1 MRFFL
6 PCFRRISAPLV
17 LLVRA
22 IAGLLPACSIVGCS
36 DPSGP
41 TDEAPLQVEAEHCVA
56 DGEELPADATRPVI
70 VGLGEGDDFQ
80 ALQEGQEVA
89 LVLGGQGGYMIVPS
103 LRVPVLEGDGNEACW
118 NVHLDNE
125 LDGTPVSEVPDL
137 LSRVKFE
144 RRGEHLQVDGL
155 YDLLGFESE
164 PLSGRTLKL
173 TVEVTGPD
181 FSGESSVSVV
191 LR

>member
-1 MRFFL
+1 MRFVL
-6 PCFRRISAPLV
+6 PCFRRISAPVVLV
-17 LLVRA
+17 CALA
-22 IAGLLPACSIVGCS
+22 GCS

-41 TDEAPLQVEAEHCVA
+41 TDAPPLQAEHCVA
-56 DGEELPADATRPVI
+56 DGEELLGEVTRPVT

-80 ALQEGQEVA
+80 PLQEGQEVA

-125 LDGTPVSEVPDL
+125 LDGAPVGEVPDL

-155 YDLLGFESE
+155 YDLLGYESE

-173 TVEVTGPD
+173 TVEVTGHD
-181 FSGESSVSVV
+181 FSATSTTALV